1 MNEEKKKFNAKGFA
15 ILLILCVIAMMIAIY
30 FLLSEVFQKNVEQN
44 QVAEK
49 PATTEEK
56 EPVGGETK
64 EVVTENEYAV
74 KDNNLSKFDLSFL
87 KFENE
92 EKNKIYSPLSIKY
105 AFKMLEEA
113 TEGEAH
119 DQIAS
124 IIEAYHLTEYESND
138 NMALANAFFIRDT
151 YKDSIKANYINAIV
165 AKYNADVQFDDFSTA
180 DKINQWIENH
190 TLKLIPNLL
199 SDSDVSEL
207 QFALINALGIDMEWN
222 HKFLKYSYDDDE
234 NITMSTTYNHA
245 RLPNSEWEFSWYVD
259 EMLYNII
266 FDNTQHVS
274 SMKVYASLNNY
285 DPVEELGEE
294 AIRAEVYDDFRNW
307 ALGEG
312 KYANEYNGQND
323 SIFNGDFSE
332 KNIQEKFD
340 AWFDKGIN
348 VWNEGGENEG
358 YIAKLNENKDKVDYS
373 TDFSIYVDE
382 NVKVFAKDL
391 KEYNGTTLEYIGIMP
406 IKEDLAQYI
415 EDNSNEDILETIGK
429 LKELK
434 LENFKDGYLTYI
446 HGYIPKFD
454 FEYDLDLQNDLE
466 KLGVTDVFEE
476 GKANLTKM
484 TDDTSVF
491 IGKIKHK
498 ANIEFTQDGI
508 KAAAATM
515 LGGMGAGDWY
525 DYFLEMP
532 TEEIDITFDKP
543 YMFLIRDK
551 ETKETW
557 FVGTVY
563 EPLDAEEE
571 TNEILVPIEYRNE
584 AE

>member
-1 MNEEKKKFNAKGFA
+1 MSEEKKTNVKGFA
-15 ILLILCVIAMMIAIY
+15 ILLVLFFIVVIAGIY
-30 FLLSEVFQKNVEQN
+30 LLLNSIFVKNTQEN
-44 QVAEK
+44 QAANK
-49 PATTEEK
+49 PNSTTKEEK
-56 EPVGGETK
+56 EVVGGETK
-64 EVVTENEYAV
+64 KVVTENEYAV

-92 EKNKIYSPLSIKY
+92 KKNKIYSPLSIKY

-124 IIEAYHLTEYESND
+124 IIEAYHLTEYESNE
-138 NMALANAFFIRDT
+138 NMALANAFFIRDS
-151 YKDSIKANYINAIV
+151 YENNIKESYINALK
-165 AKYNADVQFDDFSTA
+165 AKYNADVVFDDFSNA
-180 DKINQWIENH
+180 NKINQWVEEH
-190 TLKLIPNLL
+190 TLKLISNLL
-199 SDSDVSEL
+199 NDSDVSEL

-222 HKFLKYSYDDDE
+222 HKFLKYSYADDE
-234 NITMSTTYNHA
+234 NITMGVEYNHA
-245 RLPNSEWEFSWYVD
+245 RPSNKEWKFYWYAD
-259 EMLYNII
+259 ESLYDIV
-266 FDNTQHVS
+266 FDDTQHVS

-285 DPVEELGEE
+285 DPVKTIGEE
-294 AIRAEVYDDFRNW
+294 AIRAEVYNDFKNW
-307 ALGEG
+307 ALGEE

-332 KNIQEKFD
+332 ENIQKVFD

-348 VWNEGGENEG
+348 EWNEGSENEG
-358 YIAKLNENKDKVDYS
+358 YIAKLNENKDRVDYS

-406 IKEDLAQYI
+406 IQEDLEQYI
-415 EDNSNEDILETIGK
+415 ENNSNEDILETIGK

-434 LENFKDGYLTYI
+434 LENFKEGYLTYI

-466 KLGVTDVFEE
+466 KMGVTDVFEE
-476 GKANLTKM
+476 GKANLTNM
-484 TDDTSVF
+484 TEDKGVF

-515 LGGMGAGDWY
+515 LGGLGAGDWY
-525 DYFLEMP
+525 DYLLEMP

-563 EPLDAEEE
+563 EPLDAKEE
-571 TNEILVPIEYRNE
+571 TNDIFEAREY
-584 AE
+584 